1 VEGGITIVVV
11 GAAAVVVVV
20 GGAPRCVPP
29 VHATDASETVTRRAA
44 ALVGRTI
51 GNLSH
56 GLNTGREAHQRRLLG
71 PRRRD
76 VDLLRGVVHVH
87 VQAQQL
93 SGEGRVVSGPKSEA
107 GTRTVSLLAIVID
120 ALKQQLSEF
129 AEPGPDGVVFTGPR
143 RTAPPRG
150 AL

>member
-1 VEGGITIVVV
+1 MVFD
-11 GAAAVVVVV
+11 
-20 GGAPRCVPP
+20 P
-29 VHATDASETVTRRAA
+29 
-44 ALVGRTI
+44 
-51 GNLSH
+51 
-56 GLNTGREAHQRRLLG
+56 GREAHQRRLLG
-71 PRRRD
+71 LRRRD

-143 RTAPPRG
+143 EDRSAARSSLRDGEPPWLLLEGRLACASTTSDTMPRRRGPGCRASPPRN
-150 AL
+150 L